1 VSGRLAAWIVGLALA
16 TPLIATAAPPPPA
29 PVRPPDSSG
38 QLPPPP
44 DVGNP
49 DDSEELDEQFRL
61 WRREQEFHE
70 HLLRAENATSRERFD
85 EAVREYSAALRLQP
99 GDPEALLGRALARKA
114 RTPPDRCPTRA
125 ISDRRLLET
134 YDPRGKW
141 LEHRGALM
149 QWMALCGSSHAA
161 DRLALAKELAAE
173 DLRSPWR
180 PADIRVTV
188 ARLLV
193 EGAGDEDDPGADVGA
208 LRSAALE
215 ELERY
220 QAECKELGT
229 DPSPEGLRLT
239 ADIYAENDE
248 FEKAVSAYQKLLAQE
263 PRSPHAAGVDKLLSE
278 LEVKLKLRDLDKTQ
292 GFKPTEAAE
301 AAYLRGQQALRE
313 GDVDTATVEFRR
325 AIEISPWYTRAHYAL
340 GVTHAKVGRFAEAV
354 ESLERVTQMERSD
367 YQAHMTLGLIYKKE
381 FAGAED
387 EQAIKHL
394 AAALRLR
401 PDLHRLH
408 ILLGELYARSDR
420 QKAREH
426 FDRFIRA
433 ADPDDPDVERARRS
447 LEDLERQI
455 RQSEPPTIIP
465 PAEESLRSLPTDL
478 QRMINEAYLRGTEN
492 QDLESAEKILLDA
505 LERFPN
511 EPVVLNQLA
520 RIVYAQDRHG
530 DARQYWERS
539 LALAEGQGEV
549 HEQLGLLLRRQLP
562 DEAIPHLKR
571 AADLGSVTAR
581 FVLAE
586 LLWEQAH
593 PIDASAEL
601 DRYLAEAGDYD
612 LHYDRAVALREEVDR
627 RFLQFYLVA
636 GLALLVGIAVP
647 AWRIH
652 RRYRGKSLRQLLERA
667 PKSFPEVARILSLIR
682 HEILKHNTA
691 FLSDVGR
698 ALEVDAP
705 DAEHRAAVLA
715 QRMFGELGV
724 PGRPPRGREMA
735 HVPGIYGRFLGY
747 IEELEKVG
755 RAHRVTL
762 NLQRKDPIFGPMI
775 DAMAQL
781 ATRSGE
787 LRNIQWLRPGRKL
800 ELAKVLLRSGEI
812 LGRQAF
818 EKLSG
823 LIREL
828 CIVNVDGKLVQATY
842 EQVIGEAQFVGR
854 PLAPLEVTGL
864 GAPVRIFRTD
874 LEDILTNVIRN
885 SLRSSLSYAHPP
897 VGLGI
902 ELSTE
907 IDEITGLGTLAIR
920 IKDRSPEQLSNEMLR
935 GRYVERGMG
944 ITVDLLSRYDGSIAV
959 EPEQGV
965 SGYRIDNAQW
975 MKAVVLRFFILED
988 DATSIG
994 VVAA

>member
-1 VSGRLAAWIVGLALA
+1 MIGQLIFALV
-16 TPLIATAAPPPPA
+16 LAAPPPPA
-29 PVRPPDSSG
+29 PKPAHPEVEPDRK
-38 QLPPPP
+38 LPPPP
-44 DVGNP
+44 DTGAAP
-49 DDSEELDEQFRL
+49 DEGGADEAEIDEEAFRL

-70 HLLRAENATSRERFD
+70 HLLRAQNAEDRERYD

-99 GDPEALLGRALARKA
+99 GDPEALLGRAHARKHRSPA
-114 RTPPDRCPTRA
+114 DRCPTRA
-125 ISDRRLLET
+125 ISDLRLLET

-141 LEHRGALM
+141 PEQRAVLM
-149 QWMALCGSSHAA
+149 EWMALCGSSYAM

-173 DLRSPWR
+173 EPGTAFR

-188 ARLLV
+188 ATLLV
-193 EGAGDEDDPGADVGA
+193 EGLGDDDPSVDSGA

-220 QAECKELGT
+220 REECKTTGKNPT
-229 DPSPEGLRLT
+229 PAGLRLQ
-239 ADIYAENDE
+239 ADLYAETKD
-248 FEKAVSAYQKLLAQE
+248 FEKAIAVYKLLLAE
-263 PRSPHAAGVDKLLSE
+263 HPGAEEAHGVPELLKS
-278 LEVKLKLRDLDKTQ
+278 LAVDLALLDFTQ
-292 GFKPTEAAE
+292 GFNPTPEAE
-301 AAYLRGQQALRE
+301 AAYNRGQRALRD
-313 GDVDTATVEFRR
+313 GDVMTATAEFQ
-325 AIEISPWYTRAHYAL
+325 ASIQASPWFTRAYYAL
-340 GVTHAKVGRFAEAV
+340 GVTHSKVGRFAEAV
-354 ESLERVTQMERSD
+354 ESLERVTQMDRSD

-387 EQAIKHL
+387 DRAIKHL

-401 PDLHRLH
+401 PDLYRLH
-408 ILLGELYARSDR
+408 ILLGELYARTDR

-426 FDRFIRA
+426 FERFIRTA
-433 ADPDDPDVERARRS
+433 EEDDPDVERARRS

-455 RQSEPPTIIP
+455 RQTEPRTISP
-465 PAEESLRSLPTDL
+465 PAEESLRSLPPDL
-478 QRMINEAYLRGTEN
+478 QRLINEAYLRGTEY
-492 QDLESAEKILLDA
+492 QDVEYAEKILLDA
-505 LERFPN
+505 LERFPT
-511 EPVVLNQLA
+511 EPIVLNQLA
-520 RIVYAQDRHG
+520 RIVFAQDRLG
-530 DARQYWERS
+530 DARNYWERS
-539 LALAEGQGEV
+539 LGLDEHQVEV

-562 DEAIPHLKR
+562 GEAIPHLER
-571 AADLGSVTAR
+571 AADLGSLTAR
-581 FVLAE
+581 YVLAE

-593 PIDASAEL
+593 PLDASAEL
-601 DRYLAEAGDYD
+601 DRYLAEAGAYD
-612 LHYDRAVALREEVDR
+612 LHFDRAVALRAEIDR
-627 RFLQFYLVA
+627 RFLQFYLVG
-636 GLALLVGIAVP
+636 GLILSIGIAIP
-647 AWRIH
+647 AYRIH

-698 ALEVDAP
+698 ALEMDAP

-715 QRMFGELGV
+715 QRMFGEVSV
-724 PGRPPRGREMA
+724 PTRPPRGREV

-775 DAMAQL
+775 ETMSAL
-781 ATRSGE
+781 AGRAAE
-787 LRNIQWLRPGRKL
+787 LRNIQWLQPRRKL
-800 ELAKVLLRSGEI
+800 ELAKLLSRAGEI

-828 CIVNVDGKLVQATY
+828 CIVGVDSRLVQATY
-842 EQVIGEAQFVGR
+842 EQVVGEAQFVGR
-854 PLAPLEVTGL
+854 PLAPLEVSGL

-885 SLRSSLSYAHPP
+885 SLRSSLSYARPP

-902 ELSTE
+902 DLVTE
-907 IDEITGLGTLAIR
+907 FDDVTGLGTLVIR

-959 EPEQGV
+959 EPEPGW
-965 SGYRIDNAQW
+965 S
-975 MKAVVLRFFILED
+975 KAVVLRFFILED

>member
-1 VSGRLAAWIVGLALA
+1 MIARALVHRVIVGVVALLPA
-16 TPLIATAAPPPPA
+16 VAVAAPPTEPVKPP
-29 PVRPPDSSG
+29 VEDGSK
-38 QLPPPP
+38 LPPPP
-44 DVGNP
+44 DTGGLEAG
-49 DDSEELDEQFRL
+49 DELDEQFRL

-70 HLLRAENATSRERFD
+70 HLVRAENAASRERYD

-99 GDPEALLGRALARKA
+99 GDPEALLGRAHARKH
-114 RTPPDRCPTRA
+114 RTAADRCPTRA
-125 ISDRRLLET
+125 ISDLRLLET

-141 LEHRGALM
+141 PEQRGVLM
-149 QWMALCGSSHAA
+149 EWMAQCGSSHAA

-173 DLRSPWR
+173 EPGTAFR

-193 EGAGDEDDPGADVGA
+193 EGAGDDDPLVDVGA

-220 QAECKELGT
+220 VEECRSSKQK
-229 DPSPEGLRLT
+229 PSAVGLRLQ

-248 FEKAVSAYQKLLAQE
+248 IEKAVAAYQALLQQHPGSE
-263 PRSPHAAGVDKLLSE
+263 HAAGVPKLLDE
-278 LEVKLKLRDLDKTQ
+278 LEVKLELRKLDKTQ
-292 GFKPTEAAE
+292 GFKPSDEAQ
-301 AAYLRGQQALRE
+301 AAYNRGQQALR
-313 GDVDTATVEFRR
+313 DDDDARATAEFQA
-325 AIEISPWYTRAHYAL
+325 AIQISPWFTRAHYAL
-340 GVTHAKVGRFAEAV
+340 GVTYAKIGRFAEAV

-387 EQAIKHL
+387 DRAIKHL

-408 ILLGELYARSDR
+408 MLLGELYARTDR

-426 FDRFIRA
+426 YERFIRA
-433 ADPDDPDVERARRS
+433 AEEDDPDVDRARRA

-455 RQSEPPTIIP
+455 RQTEPRTISP
-465 PAEESLRSLPTDL
+465 PAEESLRSLPEDL
-478 QRMINEAYLRGTEN
+478 QRLINEAYLRGTEY
-492 QDLESAEKILLDA
+492 QDVEYAEKILLDA
-505 LERFPN
+505 LERYPT

-520 RIVYAQDRHG
+520 RIVYAQDRLG
-530 DARQYWERS
+530 DARNYWERS
-539 LALAEGQGEV
+539 LGLEENQVEV

-562 DEAIPHLKR
+562 GEAIPHLKR

-581 FVLAE
+581 YVLAE
-586 LLWEQAH
+586 LLWEQAQ
-593 PIDASAEL
+593 PLDASAEL
-601 DRYLAEAGDYD
+601 DRYLADAGDYD
-612 LHYDRAVALREEVDR
+612 LHYDRAEALREEIDR
-627 RFLQFYLVA
+627 RFLQFYLVG
-636 GLALLVGIAVP
+636 GLVISICIAFP
-647 AWRIH
+647 AVRIH

-698 ALEVDAP
+698 ALEVDAQ

-715 QRMFGELGV
+715 QRMCGEQPV
-724 PGRPPRGREMA
+724 PTRPPRGREI

-775 DAMAQL
+775 EAMSQL
-781 ATRSGE
+781 AARAAE

-800 ELAKVLLRSGEI
+800 ELAKVLLRSGET

-818 EKLSG
+818 ERLSG

-828 CIVNVDGKLVQATY
+828 CIVGVDPKLVQTTY
-842 EQVIGEAQFVGR
+842 EQVVGEAQFVGR
-854 PLAPLEVTGL
+854 PLAPLEITGL

-885 SLRSSLSYAHPP
+885 SLRSSLSYARPP

-902 ELSTE
+902 DLVTE
-907 IDEITGLGTLAIR
+907 IDEITGLGTLVVR

-959 EPEQGV
+959 EPEPGW
-965 SGYRIDNAQW
+965 S
-975 MKAVVLRFFILED
+975 KAVVLRFFILED

-994 VVAA
+994 IIAA